1 MEKKRKKEEIHE
13 PVLVKEV
20 LRTFKVKDKK
30 GLKIIDATLGTG
42 GHTLELVNN
51 GAQVLGIE
59 LDPEILEVAKKRL
72 KGAKNYKLFLGNFKD
87 IDSIA
92 ADFGLGNVDGVLFDL
107 GVSNLQLRDR
117 FRGFSF
123 EYPSADLDMRISS
136 RVQGIKAMDLV
147 NVLRKDQLE
156 RLFLQVLDYSEAKK
170 IAQRII
176 ERRISRP
183 FEKVADFLEVSKVA
197 RVNKRN
203 NPSTRAFLALRIAVN
218 SELENLEV
226 ALPKSFSI
234 LKKGGR
240 LCVISFHSSE
250 DRIVKNY
257 FRSLVQKE
265 KGFLVTKKVIRPTLS
280 DVQKNKRSR
289 SAKLRAVEKL

>member
-1 MEKKRKKEEIHE
+1 
-13 PVLVKEV
+13 
-20 LRTFKVKDKK
+20 
-30 GLKIIDATLGTG
+30 
-42 GHTLELVNN
+42 
-51 GAQVLGIE
+51 
-59 LDPEILEVAKKRL
+59 
-72 KGAKNYKLFLGNFKD
+72 LGNFKD

-197 RVNKRN
+197 RVSKRN

-280 DVQKNKRSR
+280 EVQKNKRSR